1 MNLCIVGTGY
11 VGLVSAA
18 CFAEMG
24 NDVCCVDTNPTIVE
38 NLRQGKIHIY
48 EPGLDE
54 LVKRNV
60 AEGRLRF
67 TTQVSEGMENALFVF
82 ITVGTP
88 PREDGSCDLSYVYQ
102 VAKDIGANMKD
113 YKIVVDKSTVPVGT
127 ADEVR
132 KIVAGELK
140 KRGETIEFDVVS
152 NPEFLK
158 EGDAINDFFKPD
170 RVVVGT
176 DNVRTGELLKALYAP
191 YARSR
196 EKVIVMSVRSA
207 EMTKYAA
214 NCMLATKIS
223 FINEVA
229 NICEKV
235 GADVR
240 EVRMGIGSDHR
251 IGYQF
256 IYPGLGYGGSCF
268 PKDVKALIDTARR
281 YEFEPQLLASV
292 DDVNKRQKHVL
303 TAKLE
308 SYFAPQGGLAGK
320 TLALWGL
327 AFKANTDDVREASAF
342 ELIKDVTAQ
351 GHARGGLRSGGRS
364 QHPGPLR
371 GQRAAFRGR
380 RPVRGARRRRLPGR
394 GHGMEPV
401 PQSGFHPHQE
411 DAQGPDHLRR
421 PQPLFAAAFGR
432 SRPGPISAS
441 AVRRR
446 RSSRDPRDAQER
458 AGDRPLFFRGCRR
471 LPRRLNLT
479 ETVVLCMFQLAD
491 ARPPPQ
497 PPAKEHRLEEP
508 AHRQETLDVVVRVRR
523 VHGRHLRRGGR
534 RGAKARRKDHADRS
548 KDASRHFQNL
558 AKQSDAISDL
568 IHQLDGLGG

>member
-24 NDVCCVDTNPTIVE
+24 NDVCCVDINPTIVE

-67 TTQVSEGMENALFVF
+67 TTKVSEGMENALFVF

-88 PREDGSCDLSYVYQ
+88 PREDGSCDLSFVYQ
-102 VAKDIGANMKD
+102 VARDIGAHMTD

-132 KIVAGELK
+132 KLIGEELK
-140 KRGETIEFDVVS
+140 KRGELFEYDVVS

-229 NICEKV
+229 NICEQV

-268 PKDVKALIDTARR
+268 PKDVKALIDTARQ
-281 YEFEPQLLASV
+281 YKFEPELLAAV
-292 DDVNKRQKHVL
+292 DEVNKRQKHTL
-303 TAKLE
+303 SRKIET
-308 SYFAPQGGLAGK
+308 YFEPQGGLKGK

-342 ELIKDVTAQ
+342 ELIKDVTAKGMRVVAFDPVAGPNTREHFKGNDLLTVVDEQ
-351 GHARGGLRSGGRS
+351 YAVLEKADCLAVVTEWNQFRNPDFGRIKKMLKAPIIFDGRNLYS
-364 QHPGPLR
+364 PQLLADLGMVY
-371 GQRAAFRGR
+371 FCIGR
-380 RPVRGARRRRLPGR
+380 RTP
-394 GHGMEPV
+394 
-401 PQSGFHPHQE
+401 
-411 DAQGPDHLRR
+411 
-421 PQPLFAAAFGR
+421 
-432 SRPGPISAS
+432 
-441 AVRRR
+441 
-446 RSSRDPRDAQER
+446 
-458 AGDRPLFFRGCRR
+458 
-471 LPRRLNLT
+471 
-479 ETVVLCMFQLAD
+479 
-491 ARPPPQ
+491 
-497 PPAKEHRLEEP
+497 
-508 AHRQETLDVVVRVRR
+508 
-523 VHGRHLRRGGR
+523 
-534 RGAKARRKDHADRS
+534 KA
-548 KDASRHFQNL
+548 
-558 AKQSDAISDL
+558 
-568 IHQLDGLGG
+568 